1 MLLYN
6 FGLVRLNPVT
16 NRMAASD
23 ANGILLSKEGINNT
37 ASKRNSHIVYLPL
50 DKRTRTALLA
60 EGIET
65 AEDISRMSERELL
78 RIPNLGSKSVAEIRG
93 VLSAF
98 GFS

>member
-1 MLLYN
+1 MKIIIEAATLEELKSLL
-6 FGLVRLNPVT
+6 GQLT
-16 NRMAASD
+16 S
-23 ANGILLSKEGINNT
+23 NT
-37 ASKRNSHIVYLPL
+37 ASKRNSHIDHLPL

-78 RIPNLGSKSVAEIRG
+78 RIPNLGSKSVAEIRD